1 MGQLQCLTFPGL
13 RSQTANPGH
22 SMSISCYANSES
34 DTKTYPEDP
43 QPVACVSRGLVTVL
57 DIQLRLAGTAFT

>member
-1 MGQLQCLTFPGL
+1 MGQLQCLTFPSL
-13 RSQTANPGH
+13 RSQTANLGH

-43 QPVACVSRGLVTVL
+43 QPVACVSRGLVTV
-57 DIQLRLAGTAFT
+57 